1 MDINLPVK
9 VIGIAAPQ
17 DIVELWNQLPYGK
30 RSGIICEAIRTGMTH
45 GDSSDVLTQYCVEV
59 NSRLERLEAA
69 MRQIASNEVDSEVP
83 TWEGEQAAQ
92 SKWFSV

>member
-1 MDINLPVK
+1 
-9 VIGIAAPQ
+9 
-17 DIVELWNQLPYGK
+17 
-30 RSGIICEAIRTGMTH
+30 MTH